1 MLHERSRYMKVLITG
16 AAGFIGQ
23 AISAHLLK
31 ENKAL
36 QLTGVDNFDAYYAR
50 SYKEYRLTQLNSYA
64 QFNFTETDV
73 CSQDM
78 QELILRERPEVVIL
92 AAAKVGVS
100 YGEAHSDE
108 YVRTNIIGLNSTLN
122 ALQKVMP
129 KHVVFFSSS
138 SVYGSLTMQKDICLS
153 EDLPITTHTPL
164 SIYGITKATGESL
177 LHNFAKKTSVPVTII
192 RPFSVY
198 GPSGRPDMLPGRA
211 MRAVL
216 TKETLSL
223 FDSNRLLAR
232 DWTYIDDLVRFIGKL
247 IVNTPP
253 VSLQVLNVGSGAA
266 VTLDGWITLF
276 QKQLVKEKLHLKTR
290 TVPSRGYESHFNQ
303 ADNTRA
309 RALGFLPATSLAEGL
324 HNTIHFFIQHPQF
337 LYE

>member
-1 MLHERSRYMKVLITG
+1 MKVLITG

-31 ENKAL
+31 ENKAF

-50 SYKEYRLTQLNSYA
+50 SYKEYRLAQLSTYA
-64 QFNFTETDV
+64 PFHFMETDV

-78 QELILRERPEVVIL
+78 QELILKEKPEIVIL

-108 YVRTNIIGLNSTLN
+108 YVRTNIVGLNSTLN
-122 ALQKVMP
+122 TLQKVMP
-129 KHVVFFSSS
+129 KHVIFFSSS
-138 SVYGSLTMQKDICLS
+138 SVYGSLTMQKDTSLS
-153 EDLPITTHTPL
+153 EDLQITTQTPL

-177 LHNFAKKTSVPVTII
+177 LHNFAIKTSIPVTIL

-211 MRAVL
+211 MQAVL
-216 TKETLSL
+216 TENTLPL
-223 FDSNRLLAR
+223 FDSKRALAR
-232 DWTYIDDLVRFIGKL
+232 DWTYIDDVVKFIGGL
-247 IVNTPP
+247 VVNTPP
-253 VSLQVLNVGSGAA
+253 KSLQVLNVGSGSA
-266 VTLDGWITLF
+266 VTLDEWITLF

-290 TVPSRGYESHFNQ
+290 TVSSRGYESHFNQ

-309 RALGFLPATSLAEGL
+309 RTLGFLPATSLAEGL